1 MDISPVVWWI
11 AAGIVLAAADVFLGT
26 FYLIVMGLA
35 CGAAAVGAW
44 ADLTLGW
51 QLTFFAVA
59 AIVGGLIVRKVRVK
73 DESISEQVQHPDV
86 GQTVTVTK
94 WSAEGTAQVMY
105 RGASW
110 TAQAIP
116 GAALTPGLWR
126 IVEVNGARLVIAP
139 IS

>member
-51 QLTFFAVA
+51 QLTLFAVA

-86 GQTVTVTK
+86 GQTVIVTK

>member
-44 ADLTLGW
+44 VDLTLGW
-51 QLTFFAVA
+51 QLTLFAVA

-86 GQTVTVTK
+86 GQTVIVTK

>member
-1 MDISPVVWWI
+1 M
-11 AAGIVLAAADVFLGT
+11 
-26 FYLIVMGLA
+26 
-35 CGAAAVGAW
+35 
-44 ADLTLGW
+44 
-51 QLTFFAVA
+51 
-59 AIVGGLIVRKVRVK
+59 RKVRVK

>member
-44 ADLTLGW
+44 ADLTLGC
-51 QLTFFAVA
+51 QLTLFAVA